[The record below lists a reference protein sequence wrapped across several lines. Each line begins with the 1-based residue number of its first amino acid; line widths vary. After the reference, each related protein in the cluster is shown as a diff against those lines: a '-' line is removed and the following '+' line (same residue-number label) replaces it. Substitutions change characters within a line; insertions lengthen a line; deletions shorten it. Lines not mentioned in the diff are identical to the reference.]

1 MFYVTVDKVPGYRIV
16 QVLGTVSGSS
26 IRAKHIGRDL
36 MAGLKS
42 IVGGELK
49 GYTELLAES
58 RSEAVKRMLKE
69 AEKLGADGVVAVR
82 FGTSSIMQGA
92 AEMLAY
98 GTAVKLAP
106 ETGAQAVPQQSYAPQ
121 QPQQQPYAP
130 QNPPPPQ
137 GGGWPQ
143 GGGYPQGR

>member
-26 IRAKHIGRDL
+26 IRAKHIGRDI

-58 RSEAVKRMLKE
+58 RAEAVKRMLKE

-82 FGTSSIMQGA
+82 FSTSSIMQGA

-106 ETGAQAVPQQSYAPQ
+106 EAGTQAAPQ
-121 QPQQQPYAP
+121 QPQQPYAP
-130 QNPPPPQ
+130 QQNPPPPQ

-143 GGGYPQGR
+143 GGGYYPQGR